1 MIAAAAAGEA
11 RAAAAIDEVAD
22 WTGVGLRAIVNIFNP
37 QAIVLGGVLAQVW
50 MARHDVMTRSMSA
63 TTLHA
68 LLEQVR
74 VMPAALGDDSS
85 LMGAAEMAF
94 EPVLADPL
102 GAINSREAHPA

>member
-1 MIAAAAAGEA
+1 V
-11 RAAAAIDEVAD
+11 EVAE

-50 MARHDVMTRSMSA
+50 TARNDVMTRSMSS

-85 LMGAAEMAF
+85 LIGAAEMAF
-94 EPVLADPL
+94 EGLLADPL
-102 GAINSREAHPA
+102 AEFGRSQAHPA